1 VLAEQ
6 VVDEIRDDWVDSAGL
21 MPDQKA
27 VLGLTDALLAGDE
40 ALTPALRSELE
51 AHFSPAQI
59 VELTAGI
66 ALFMGFSKIAIAL
79 GGVPDEMPVM
89 LSAVPGR

>member
-1 VLAEQ
+1 MLEER
-6 VVDEIRDDWVDSAGL
+6 VVDEIRDDWRERDLEPA
-21 MPDQKA
+21 QKA
-27 VLGLTDALLAGDE
+27 VLGLTDALLAGEDR
-40 ALTPALRSELE
+40 LSDALRAELD
-51 AHFSPAQI
+51 AHFSPEQL

-89 LSAVPGR
+89 RSAVPGS

>member
-1 VLAEQ
+1 VLDEQ
-6 VVDEIRDDWVDSAGL
+6 VVDEIRDDWEASASL
-21 MPDQKA
+21 VPAQKA
-27 VLGLTDALLAGDE
+27 VLGLTDALLAGDD
-40 ALTPALRSELE
+40 ALAPALRAELE
-51 AHFSPAQI
+51 AHFTPAQI